1 MLSQQT
7 DSSEIVAWNE
17 RQDFLITLT
26 FTARKSLQKFFLK
39 NVLGF
44 FPEAGHGSYLL
55 ADFCEQLISKAG
67 SVQLL
72 SDNWALFV
80 SFVRAGG
87 A

>member
-1 MLSQQT
+1 MRDGIFNYT
-7 DSSEIVAWNE
+7 DFHRMQKS
-17 RQDFLITLT
+17 DF
-26 FTARKSLQKFFLK
+26 FQ
-39 NVLGF
+39 NVFF

-80 SFVRAGG
+80 SFERAGG
-87 A
+87 V